1 MREDQKPAIIDQ
13 AQQQRMAR
21 DTLILQKVNRVNREA
36 FKSRFP
42 GACEH
47 MMRLTSERLQ
57 SVLTN
62 KPADLADPD
71 TWVATAAEIRDL
83 SQALYF
89 LSLISKEHPAGD
101 TQ

>member
-1 MREDQKPAIIDQ
+1 MDDVKPSIIDQ

-36 FKSRFP
+36 FKTRFP

-62 KPADLADPD
+62 KPNDLGDPA
-71 TWVATAAEIRDL
+71 TWTATAEEIRAL
-83 SQALYF
+83 SEALYF
-89 LSLISKEHPAGD
+89 LSLISKDHPTGD
-101 TQ
+101 SQ